1 MFTVSQHP
9 SQAFALVALCLL
21 VTPTSGCGDDG
32 SPPGPTDSGA
42 ADSAA
47 GDGTVPPGDSTV
59 PPGDSGMPRD
69 GGTTEDG
76 ATPVDA
82 GPDTGTPMGAYCT
95 DDSGCDDGSS
105 CTTDTCT
112 DGVCIHSASGDCPW
126 PAESTSD
133 ATNLTSVGGSTFDN
147 EFDSDLSGALWNPV
161 HRTLWLCRNNG
172 PSAVWAVVEDGAGGY
187 RIDTR
192 GGSAAAWEDFA
203 DAEGVAQADFD
214 DDGTLYVVSES
225 PAAITEYDLSVGGTK
240 TIVNQWILRAEIAG
254 SGSEG
259 LTFVPDEFL
268 SAQGFVDAS
277 GTPYVSA
284 GGMGGLFFVGHQ
296 SAGQLYVFDMNRT
309 TGGYTFVGEYQTG
322 GDETA
327 GLEFDRSTGQLF
339 IWHDS
344 SIDQIEVV
352 RLSSTVA
359 AGGRRM
365 DTIVTYDGPELIT
378 LMSNNIEGIAVKPI
392 EDCTAAGKRDL
403 FLTIDGG
410 RIWSLFLYSDFPC

>member
-1 MFTVSQHP
+1 VFTVPQCQP
-9 SQAFALVALCLL
+9 LLLALAALGLL
-21 VTPTSGCGDDG
+21 VTLAPGCGDDD

-42 ADSAA
+42 ADSAI
-47 GDGTVPPGDSTV
+47 GDGTVPPGDSAV
-59 PPGDSGMPRD
+59 PPEDSAVSTDGGDAGDS
-69 GGTTEDG
+69 
-76 ATPVDA
+76 ATPADA
-82 GPDTGTPMGAYCT
+82 GVDTGTGVGAYCT
-95 DDSGCDDGSS
+95 ADSGCDDGSS

-126 PAESTSD
+126 PAESTND
-133 ATNLTSVGGSTFDN
+133 ATNLTSVGGSSLSS

-192 GGSAAAWEDFA
+192 GGSSAAWEGFG

-240 TIVNQWILRAEIAG
+240 TVVNQWILRAEIAG

-296 SAGQLYVFDMNRT
+296 DAGHLYVFDLNRT
-309 TGGYTFVGEYQTG
+309 TEGYVFVGEYQTG
-322 GDETA
+322 ADETA

-339 IWHDS
+339 IWHDAS
-344 SIDQIEVV
+344 NDQIEVV
-352 RLSSTVA
+352 RLSSTMT
-359 AGGRRM
+359 AGGRKM

-378 LMSNNIEGIAVKPI
+378 FMSDNIEGIAVKPI
-392 EDCTAAGKRDL
+392 EDCSAGRRDL